1 MNSIENLNPININ
14 NCSIFEDEI
23 YSHKISY
30 LSILDDVVDSFF
42 KDYPLS
48 NLLNKNDNFY
58 NRKTYY
64 YYKYNSHTYTAT
76 LINTRY
82 MEEDTEENKLE
93 INLINDNNNFTNLSH
108 LKNINFDIF
117 EGMPKLFNIL
127 TEYNTNII

>member
-42 KDYPLS
+42 KDYRLS

-58 NRKTYY
+58 NRKT
-64 YYKYNSHTYTAT
+64 
-76 LINTRY
+76 
-82 MEEDTEENKLE
+82 
-93 INLINDNNNFTNLSH
+93 
-108 LKNINFDIF
+108 
-117 EGMPKLFNIL
+117 
-127 TEYNTNII
+127 